1 MKCYFES
8 PIYKNGTRVGNF
20 ELTNSD
26 SGPIEIGL
34 VRCLKLSPVK
44 QNILFEKKSL
54 KNIKIDLRSLRAL
67 FKN

>member
-44 QNILFEKKSL
+44 QNILFEKKIFE
-54 KNIKIDLRSLRAL
+54 KH
-67 FKN
+67 

>member
-8 PIYKNGTRVGNF
+8 PIYKNGTYVGNF

-44 QNILFEKKSL
+44 QNILFEKKIFEKH
-54 KNIKIDLRSLRAL
+54 KN
-67 FKN
+67 